1 VGPGVP
7 LAVISTTVACGPVP
21 MHVAAVRVS
30 AVPNVD
36 DNSRSSA
43 SSILEEVMAL
53 VVGSMT
59 AGEHSVSVL
68 NRAVPS
74 SDKEKVSDSAV
85 RQPASRRDGAS
96 AEATIL
102 FGGDGVRA
110 GSMFTPR
117 GVVIACGGAGV
128 GAPHHPT
135 PGSCAWWWAAL
146 GVQPGRS
153 CQSR

>member
-1 VGPGVP
+1 M
-7 LAVISTTVACGPVP
+7 AVISTAVACGPVP

-85 RQPASRRDGAS
+85 RQPASRDGAS

-128 GAPHHPT
+128 GVLP
-135 PGSCAWWWAAL
+135 
-146 GVQPGRS
+146 
-153 CQSR
+153 